1 MGDESVPPALLKRY
15 RLAAGLTQEELAERA
30 RLSVRGISNLERS
43 VRRLPQHATVALL
56 AEALHLTGADRAA
69 FEAAARGRSRPAA
82 PLTPLPLPPTP
93 LLGREAEV
101 AAACAL
107 LRRPEVRLL
116 TLTGTYTHA
125 KVKPAWSGA
134 RPREIPPWL
143 GFSSHSPVW

>member
-69 FEAAARGRSRPAA
+69 FEAAARGGAGRPRPSRRSPCRRPRCWGGRPRWRRRARSCAA
-82 PLTPLPLPPTP
+82 P
-93 LLGREAEV
+93 RS
-101 AAACAL
+101 AC
-107 LRRPEVRLL
+107 
-116 TLTGTYTHA
+116 
-125 KVKPAWSGA
+125 
-134 RPREIPPWL
+134 
-143 GFSSHSPVW
+143 